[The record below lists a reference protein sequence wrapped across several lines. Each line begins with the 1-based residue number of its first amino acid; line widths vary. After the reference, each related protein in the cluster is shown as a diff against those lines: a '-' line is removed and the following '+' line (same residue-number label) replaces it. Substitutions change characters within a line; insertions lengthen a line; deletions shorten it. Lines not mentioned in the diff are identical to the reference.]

1 MAVRRWVDL
10 SRYDGAEMLIA
21 TGCPPD
27 GGYRLAVRNYIR
39 SDLSQFGF
47 TKLQDNVWLG
57 SVPSFKTSDLR
68 KWFPGFDPARDVR
81 EFDTTTFLVGYED
94 LDLANADFQLDDL
107 IAKAADAGNHPSR
120 DEQARRARDE
130 ATPEQIAGVLA
141 DFPSS
146 GALLAQTRSHTDEVL
161 ERALAGLTLP
171 EDAAARGEALQQL
184 LGQKRQTLQALADRY
199 DELQTRGLD
208 AISDY
213 DILIAFQGKALFAL
227 RGSLNYQRSLI
238 NDELD
243 QVLALTVA
251 AREAEAQVQ
260 AEAEARQR
268 SGRELVASKGDVLV
282 DENGENAWRVKHDVP
297 TDNPFIVYVT
307 VNRDQLGERTKSVT
321 ADEFRTR
328 VAENEAFRAKA
339 SDRTH
344 ENKTPGTNLQWATLG
359 EWVKG
364 WRALDRRAAS
374 TKRHEQLQSHVQA
387 LASKV
392 DVITSEA
399 KESVLVAAKR
409 LIEQLQP
416 PRGTRE
422 DHPTTE
428 ILHRVGTKLNQVRNA
443 ARDAHYQERLAT
455 AKAIG
460 QANGMQKPEYSDG
473 SSWEKGSR
481 SDDTYVE
488 LRVYS
493 PLHSGKTKYSV
504 VRFFGGEYASGT
516 YDTPGQAD
524 EALKA
529 QARAEFEAIGDPTER
544 AKARIAAADQVA
556 KAAGLMPSGEVGCD
570 WEHPSRSDR
579 LSLSA
584 HAGPG
589 TTSVF
594 TVSRLKDGDYEYS
607 KHDDLADAES
617 VLAQWS
623 READT
628 DDQLDDDTKAARLRQ
643 FAIAMR
649 SLGLEMDGLNPR
661 SWSVDLGSGHEVHAE
676 LDANSTTIQVRR
688 LAWEEWVEEWEGPYS
703 AEATRQVGD
712 FVRRAMEA
720 PATEDDAEAEE
731 ASEQDWRAKVLQ
743 ERVSRRVTALQERV
757 SRFASGM
764 SRAKDF
770 HPAAR
775 AEHGVG
781 VDIGELSDVAMREL
795 ADRIVNMRA
804 QVFVDSGAFGLFK
817 RGLKSGDVRPM
828 DFDAVLKKYEQLQ
841 RYIAEANPSEE
852 KITPPMLVMP
862 DVVGDQA
869 ASLDLVKQYRDWIK
883 VETEFQV
890 SRPVV
895 PLQRG
900 DLSLSEA
907 YARVVE
913 ILGSDRFIV
922 GIPSNAAAITPDEFV
937 AFLRESKPKA
947 VHILGALADSR
958 LAPRLQQIVEAGVD
972 ADIEVSADANILRSK
987 ILTKDAPADGRA
999 ARIEKVLSQA
1009 AIQADLAQAQR
1020 AKEREADVRDAAG
1033 TTTEDLDAAV
1043 EAAQAASSFADA
1055 GFSVEADGRFRK
1067 VLFRGK
1073 HVCSVEGKL
1082 TRGVLLAALQGNAEA
1097 ERQRVDVLLEVAS
1110 IRRSEHSGFRGL
1122 TDAVANADFFL
1133 SQYAREKPELAK
1145 SAAAAWLGQPEHYS
1159 AVSGLSPDRVR
1170 QLGNYLFAQHKIAM
1184 ANQEAERSRAL
1195 AHEAAPQP
1203 DSQLAGDAGSEA
1215 ERITHWAEMF
1225 GAIKYK
1231 LATDP
1236 EWQAS
1241 AASQVSGET
1250 PDAAVME
1257 QRAKLV
1263 LEAAV
1268 SLFQTDKASVE
1279 DYAEL
1284 VRIWDEHP
1292 AAFAGLVS
1300 VLLASEPKAAL
1311 WRERTADLEENERY
1325 RCGHWTSVPDT
1336 LVSSEALANTLA
1348 AAYRG
1353 VDLDNHYQVVQ
1364 SGDDWC
1370 VEIRFRGT
1378 DQYDI
1383 YRNDLDHFREQGT
1396 LETAGLF
1403 EFIRTDTRLQA
1414 GEFER
1419 LLAYAGFESDADAED
1434 GGHRLSEDEAR
1445 AAAVAYVAFLMRHE
1459 RLAVPESVM
1468 PGIYK
1473 GHSFQAWAGAGAG
1486 VLAKHLMVDAP
1497 LGHQFPLASLWK
1509 EAQAAIESE
1518 KSAAVAAQDREA
1530 ADDALTEEQ
1539 PVRRRRSA
1547 KNPDAARER
1556 IEDAGEKIGGA
1567 RKDFYSSALRV
1578 EDLADMNDREKLE
1591 LVTKDNVWPSRSL
1604 ADYRESGVDARVALF
1619 VQTMRRE
1626 FPAAPKQLDHVEIYV
1641 DMARKLQDLSVR
1653 IKTKDDLSAFE
1664 DGLVSAGLLVREE
1677 RPHGTSRSMP
1687 TEYGEMLYA
1696 ASRSGFRFVNRYL
1709 FDAEDGYRAAAYPYH
1724 SKQFKIGDEWQR
1736 PRDMDSEGFYDFLEA
1751 QRQQTAEKRKQ
1762 TMENRESGD
1771 ADKQALARPHL
1782 AKVIRDGLPDERR
1795 GRNIAPDDLLNDFGF
1810 RACEFGNWLPDTERQ
1825 DVLNRAYDALC
1836 TLARV
1841 LDVEKQALSLDGTLA
1856 LAFGSR
1862 GVGRAL
1868 AHYECAR
1875 KVINL
1880 TRLRGAGAL
1889 AHEWWHAF
1897 DDYVGEKLK
1906 AEASEKRA
1914 AMAPTLTNSYF
1925 ASELF
1930 LAVQRGRRRGDF
1942 KTAIYANWNKLPAD
1956 MEEMRPL
1963 LKLVDSI
1970 STRAWSDEEVLRAVQ
1985 NDLAKEERAL
1995 LTSLENILLAAQPG
2009 ASMEIV
2015 KQTSRKYLDQLRLE
2029 ANDPD
2034 ARKCVWA
2041 KHPLQEALRELP
2053 VVGLTGKAKADHDIR
2068 LMVLGK
2074 HIRGYIQSYALCS
2087 EDALRRECSYAQNR
2101 TYTQYAVSAQHFDK
2115 KKAQPYWSQMRELT
2129 ARAFESY
2136 VQDQIEEN
2144 GWREDYLVHGT
2155 EESAHDM
2162 RPHSAYPTGRD
2173 RVTINTAMKDFLD
2186 VARTKFE
2193 MAPQASQTLRPKAA

>member
-27 GGYRLAVRNYIR
+27 GGHRLAVRNYVR

-47 TKLQDNVWLG
+47 TRLQGNVWLG
-57 SVPSFKTSDLR
+57 SVPTFKTSDLR
-68 KWFPGFDPARDVR
+68 QWFPGFDPTRDIR
-81 EFDTTTFLVGYED
+81 EFETSAFLVGYED
-94 LDLANADFQLDDL
+94 LDLANADFELDDL
-107 IAKAADAGNHPSR
+107 IAKAADANTHPSR
-120 DEQARRARDE
+120 DEQARRARAE
-130 ATPEQIAGVLA
+130 VTPEQIAGVLA

-146 GALLAQTRSHTDEVL
+146 GALLAQTRSYTEEVFQRVL
-161 ERALAGLTLP
+161 DGITLP
-171 EDAAARGEALQQL
+171 EEAEARVDTLQPL
-184 LGQKRQTLQALADRY
+184 LAQKRQALQTLADRY
-199 DELQTRGLD
+199 DELHSRGLD
-208 AISDY
+208 AVSDY

-243 QVLALTVA
+243 QILALTVA
-251 AREAEAQVQ
+251 AREAEEQVRAAEEAQER
-260 AEAEARQR
+260 A
-268 SGRELVASKGDVLV
+268 GRELLARKGDILV
-282 DENGENAWRVKHDVP
+282 DENGENAWRVDHDVV

-307 VNRDQLGERTKSVT
+307 VNRDQLNERSKSVN
-321 ADEFRTR
+321 AEEFRKR

-339 SDRTH
+339 RDQAS
-344 ENKTPGTNLQWATLG
+344 ENKTPGTNVKWATLG

-364 WRALDRRAAS
+364 WRALDRRAPSA
-374 TKRHEQLQSHVQA
+374 TRHEELESHVAA

-392 DVITSEA
+392 DVITSES
-399 KESVLVAAKR
+399 KEAVLVAAKR

-422 DHPTTE
+422 RHPTTE
-428 ILHRVGTKLNQVRNA
+428 ILHRVGTRLNQIRNA
-443 ARDAHYQERLAT
+443 ARDAGYRDRLAS

-460 QANGMQKPEYSDG
+460 EANGMQQEEYSDG
-473 SSWEKGSR
+473 SSWEKGTR
-481 SDDTYVE
+481 NDDTHIS

-504 VRFFGGEYASGT
+504 IRAFDGEYASGT
-516 YDTPGQAD
+516 YDTPEEADQAIK
-524 EALKA
+524 ALT
-529 QARAEFEAIGDPTER
+529 RAVFEAIANPTER
-544 AKARIAAADQVA
+544 ARTRIAAAEKA
-556 KAAGLMPSGEVGCD
+556 ARAAGLVPSGEVGTD
-570 WEHPSRSDR
+570 WKHPSRSDQ

-589 TTSVF
+589 TTDVF
-594 TVSRLKDGDYEYS
+594 TVSRLKDGGYEYS

-617 VLAQWS
+617 VLSQWS
-623 READT
+623 RDADT
-628 DDQLDDDTKAARLRQ
+628 YDQLDDGATAVRVRQ
-643 FAIAMR
+643 FAVAMR

-676 LDANSTTIQVRR
+676 LDDHGASIQVRR
-688 LAWEEWVEEWEGPYS
+688 LAWEEWVEEWDGPYS

-712 FVRRAMEA
+712 FVRRAMQA
-720 PATEDDAEAEE
+720 PATEEGADAEQDG
-731 ASEQDWRAKVLQ
+731 EQDL
-743 ERVSRRVTALQERV
+743 RVKALQERV

-770 HPAAR
+770 HPATR

-781 VDIGELSDVAMREL
+781 VDIGELSDSAMREL

-828 DFDAVLKKYEQLQ
+828 DFDAVLNKYELLQ
-841 RYIAEANPSEE
+841 QYIAEANPAEE
-852 KITPPMLVMP
+852 KITPPMFVMP

-869 ASLDLVKQYRDWIK
+869 ASLDLVAQYRKWIK

-900 DLSLSEA
+900 ELSLSEA
-907 YARVVE
+907 YTKVVE

-922 GIPSNAAAITPDEFV
+922 GIPSNAAAITPDEFI
-937 AFLRESKPKA
+937 AFLRESKLKA

-972 ADIEVSADANILRSK
+972 ADIEVSADANVLRSK
-987 ILTKDAPADGRA
+987 ILTKDAPVGARA
-999 ARIEKVLSQA
+999 ARIEEALSQA
-1009 AIQADLAQAQR
+1009 AIQADQVQAQR
-1020 AKEREADVRDAAG
+1020 AKDREAAANEATG
-1033 TTTEDLDAAV
+1033 VTVEDLDAAV
-1043 EAAQAASSFADA
+1043 EAVKTAATLADT
-1055 GFSVEADGRFRK
+1055 GFSVQEDGRFRK
-1067 VLFRGK
+1067 ILFRGK
-1073 HVCSVEGKL
+1073 QVCSVEGKL
-1082 TRGVLLAALQGNAEA
+1082 TRGVVLTALQDNAEA
-1097 ERQRVDVLLEVAS
+1097 ERHRVDLLREVAS
-1110 IRRSEHSGFRGL
+1110 IRRGEHSGFRGL
-1122 TDAVANADFFL
+1122 SDAIANADFFL

-1145 SAAAAWLGQPEHYS
+1145 AAAAAWLGQHEHYS
-1159 AVSGLSPDRVR
+1159 AVSGLSPARVR
-1170 QLGNYLFAQHKIAM
+1170 QLGNYLFAQHKIAI
-1184 ANQEAERSRAL
+1184 ANQEVERTRAQ
-1195 AHEAAPQP
+1195 AHGVEAQA
-1203 DSQLAGDAGSEA
+1203 DSQLTAAQADSEA
-1215 ERITHWAEMF
+1215 ERPAHWSAMF
-1225 GAIKYK
+1225 GAIKDK
-1231 LATDP
+1231 LTADP
-1236 EWQAS
+1236 EWQTAAATQALGHAS
-1241 AASQVSGET
+1241 EAPEI
-1250 PDAAVME
+1250 E
-1257 QRAKLV
+1257 RRAKLV

-1268 SLFQTDKASVE
+1268 SLYRTDEASVE

-1284 VRIWDEHP
+1284 VRIWNEHP
-1292 AAFAGLVS
+1292 AQFAGLVG
-1300 VLLASEPKAAL
+1300 VLLASEPQAA
-1311 WRERTADLEENERY
+1311 RQRSADLEANERY
-1325 RCGHWTSVPDT
+1325 RSGHWTEVPDS
-1336 LVSSEALANTLA
+1336 LVPTESLAKALA

-1353 VDLDNHYQVVQ
+1353 VDLDNHYQAVQ
-1364 SGDDWC
+1364 SGDEWR

-1378 DQYDI
+1378 DQYDV
-1383 YRNDLDHFREQGT
+1383 YRNDLDYFRERGT

-1419 LLAYAGFESDADAED
+1419 LLAYAGMEPDQDKED
-1434 GGHRLSEDEAR
+1434 DGHRLTEDEAR
-1445 AAAVAYVAFLMRHE
+1445 AAAVAYVAFLISKE
-1459 RLAVPESVM
+1459 GISASESLM

-1473 GHSFQAWAGAGAG
+1473 GHTFQTWAGAGAG
-1486 VLAKHLMVDAP
+1486 VKAKHLMVDAP
-1497 LGHQFPLASLWK
+1497 LGHQFPLTSLWK
-1509 EAQAAIESE
+1509 EAEAAIESDQ
-1518 KSAAVAAQDREA
+1518 SAAAAAQETDA
-1530 ADDALTEEQ
+1530 ADGTRVEEQ
-1539 PVRRRRSA
+1539 PVRRRRAA
-1547 KNPDAARER
+1547 KNPDGARER
-1556 IEDAGEKIGGA
+1556 ILDAGEKIGGA

-1591 LVTKDNVWPSRSL
+1591 LVTKDNVWPSRSV

-1619 VQTMRRE
+1619 IQTMRRE

-1641 DMARKLQDLSVR
+1641 DMARKLQDVAAKM
-1653 IKTKDDLSAFE
+1653 KTKDDLPAFE
-1664 DGLVSAGLLVREE
+1664 DGLVNAGVLVREE
-1677 RPHGTSRSMP
+1677 RQYGTSRSLP
-1687 TEYGEMLYA
+1687 SEYGDMLYA

-1709 FDAEDGYRAAAYPYH
+1709 FDAEDGFRRAVYPYH
-1724 SKQFKIGDEWQR
+1724 SKQFRIGEEWLR

-1751 QRQQTAEKRKQ
+1751 QRQQVADKRRQ
-1762 TMENRESGD
+1762 TMENRQSGD
-1771 ADKQALARPHL
+1771 TDKQALARPHL

-1795 GRNIAPDDLLNDFGF
+1795 GRNIAPDDLLDDFGF

-1841 LDVEKQALSLDGTLA
+1841 LDVDKKALSLDGTLA

-1880 TRLRGAGAL
+1880 TRLRGAGSL

-1897 DDYVGEKLK
+1897 DDYVGDKLK
-1906 AEASEKRA
+1906 AEAVDKRA
-1914 AMAPTLTNSYF
+1914 PMAPTLTNTYF

-1930 LAVQRGRRRGDF
+1930 LAQQRGRRRGDF
-1942 KTAIYANWNKLPAD
+1942 KTVIYANWNKLPAD

-1963 LKLVDSI
+1963 LKLVDTISI
-1970 STRAWSDEEVLRAVQ
+1970 RPWSDEEVLRAVQ

-2009 ASMEIV
+2009 ASMEVV
-2015 KQTSRKYLDQLRLE
+2015 KQTSRKYLDKLRLE

-2034 ARKCVWA
+2034 ARKCIWA
-2041 KHPLQEALRELP
+2041 KHPLQDALRELP
-2053 VVGLTGKAKADHDIR
+2053 VAGLTGKAKADHDVR

-2074 HIRGYIQSYALCS
+2074 HIRGYIQAYAFCS
-2087 EDALRRECSYAQNR
+2087 DDALRRECAHAQNR

-2115 KKAQPYWSQMRELT
+2115 KKAQPYWSQMRELS

-2136 VQDQIEEN
+2136 VQDEIEAN

-2155 EESAHDM
+2155 EEAAHDA
-2162 RPHSAYPTGRD
+2162 RPHSAYPVGRD
-2173 RVTINTAMKDFLD
+2173 RAAINAAMKDYLD
-2186 VARTKFE
+2186 VARSKFE
-2193 MAPQASQTLRPKAA
+2193 MAPQAIQTQRPKAA